1 MTTNDSQETKDM
13 NSLPDE
19 DQVQKPQEYIG
30 EQVAGVWVVSGEDMP
45 ALAALEEFKGE
56 YIISGGILGKKEK
69 TITYAHPKYMK
80 TMLEIWK
87 GMCVATGEPFFDY
100 SVKQGR
106 VLYLGMEDTLVKLS
120 NRVTNMKKQFPSIGE
135 FKFAVLPTDKR
146 HIIAIESQIAIQK
159 PVVVIIDPLT
169 NLLKREDKKEDVE
182 SLLKEFD
189 RLIEQYEIST
199 IIIHHARKGKG
210 ETLESMRGSS
220 ALTGWADTICRIER
234 RDNSKTRIKLD
245 FECRHA
251 VEEVEQLKLNFSR
264 DDCCFVEDT
273 TLVGDL
279 QSKIQQT
286 LLATGGQMPLSAL
299 KIKFEDEASLRS
311 IERAIKGMT
320 TVYMEIDTEDRRRR
334 TVKLSLAQVPS
345 TRGIES

>member
-1 MTTNDSQETKDM
+1 MATEHDQEISKQNSQSEEAPLNIK
-13 NSLPDE
+13 E
-19 DQVQKPQEYIG
+19 VVG
-30 EQVAGVWVVSGEDMP
+30 EEIAGAWVVSGEDMP
-45 ALAALEEFKGE
+45 TLSTFEDVQGN
-56 YIISGGILGKKEK
+56 YIISGGVLGEKEK
-69 TITYAHPKYMK
+69 AITYAHPKHMK

-87 GMCVATGEPFFDY
+87 VMCIATGTAFFDY
-100 SVKQGR
+100 PVKQGR
-106 VLYLGMEDTLVKLS
+106 VAYIGMEDSLPKLS
-120 NRVTNMKKQFPSIGE
+120 NRVAKMKKHFPPLYES
-135 FKFAVLPTDKR
+135 KFTVLPTGMR
-146 HIIAIESQIAIQK
+146 NINAIESLIIKIK
-159 PVVVIIDPLT
+159 PKVIIVDPLA

-189 RLIEQYEIST
+189 RLIEQYGISM

-220 ALTGWADTICRIER
+220 AMPGWADTICRIER

-251 VEEVEQLKLNFSR
+251 VEEVEQLKLNFNR
-264 DDCCFVEDT
+264 EDCCFVEDT

-286 LLATGGQMPLSAL
+286 LLATGGQMPLSKL

-311 IERAIKGMT
+311 IERAIKGMA
-320 TVYMEIDTEDRRRR
+320 TVHMEIDSEDRRRR
-334 TVKLSLAQVPS
+334 IVKLSLAQVPS